1 MAVIGNY
8 GTGSV
13 YSIEYSTVDELLAQ
27 IPDNTA
33 HLIDASDVRDSVYTL
48 WNRVSTIFASFSASF
63 SVLYTNTTPTP
74 VTIGGIPAG
83 STFSNNTM
91 QEMWDMLLYPYVAP
105 SCSLSAA
112 NTPREMGSSN
122 AVVLSWSSTK
132 GSEITTSITVDVTSI
147 TVTSGNQS
155 GTQPATS
162 TQNVA
167 TTFSMSVSDIPNGV
181 SNISATTT
189 VYWQNAVYWG
199 KTSTL
204 ALPSM
209 VISGTKPVWADGAGV
224 GSGKQLASS
233 LAGTYNLMNGA
244 GQYLVFAWPSS
255 FVGSGVGGDPKFTIN
270 GLVSTAWTKYVTMFS
285 NMNGYATSYDVW
297 ISNTAQNSP
306 ISTFVI
312 S

>member
-74 VTIGGIPAG
+74 IAVGGIPAG

-105 SCSLSAA
+105 SCTLSAA

-122 AVVLSWSSTK
+122 AVVLSWTSTK
-132 GSEITTSITVDVTSI
+132 GSEITTSITVETTSI

-155 GTQPATS
+155 GTKATTS
-162 TQNVA
+162 TQNA
-167 TTFSMSVSDIPNGV
+167 TTTFSMLVSDGS
-181 SNISATTT
+181 SNISATTA
-189 VYWQNAVYWG
+189 VYWQDGVYWG
-199 KTSTL
+199 KTPTF

-209 VISGTKPVWADGAGV
+209 LVPVTKPTWADGAGV
-224 GSGKQLASS
+224 GSGKKLASS
-233 LAGTYNLMNGA
+233 LAGTYNLIDGS

-255 FVGSGVGGDPKFTIN
+255 FVGSGTNGDPKFTVN
-270 GLVSTAWTKYVTMFS
+270 GFV
-285 NMNGYATSYDVW
+285 ATSFAKLGSAIPFTNMHGYTTTYDVW
-297 ISNTAQNSP
+297 VSYTAQNAQL
-306 ISTFVI
+306 STFVI